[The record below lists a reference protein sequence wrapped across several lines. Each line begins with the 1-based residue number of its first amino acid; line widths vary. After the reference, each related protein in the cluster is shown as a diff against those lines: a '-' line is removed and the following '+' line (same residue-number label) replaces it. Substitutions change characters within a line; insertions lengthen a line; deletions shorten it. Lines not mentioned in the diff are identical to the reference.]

1 MSQVTFLLADNA
13 KPVSF
18 VLQSKHKPKSPLL
31 WYDEKKGKNRS
42 MRYAP
47 NQKSPFEDEQD
58 EHATLSHIIFEDGVL
73 HVQDHEHV
81 LLEFLR
87 KHPRIDDV
95 FYEWDPK
102 KEAEEKYNLEEAIL
116 DAKIA
121 VRNLSIDRKKSILRL
136 FREGLAYK
144 TEKMSVDEINYEV
157 MKTAEMD
164 PIGVIESIDD
174 PESSLDDLAA
184 RAIRDG
190 FVSVRNG
197 GRDVH
202 YNEKDNKKKAF
213 TVPFEEQ
220 PVSALAAW
228 LQTDGGKDFYQRLLK
243 HYEE

>member
-1 MSQVTFLLADNA
+1 VFGFKVFDLLGEGLFEFLFL
-13 KPVSF
+13 
-18 VLQSKHKPKSPLL
+18 
-31 WYDEKKGKNRS
+31 
-42 MRYAP
+42 
-47 NQKSPFEDEQD
+47 FE
-58 EHATLSHIIFEDGVL
+58 IIFEVGVL

-81 LLEFLR
+81 LLELLR

-228 LQTDGGKDFYQRLLK
+228 LQTDGGKDFYQRLLN